1 LTVTYDTSPFISIT
15 QDLNI
20 PLPEPESRWE
30 ATSAQ
35 EWADVTYD
43 SDPAEIFTI
52 REVMVHLFF
61 NNATGTSRVST
72 ESRSIWSGFA
82 TTVVMHAVIV
92 QMWNTMQCTQ
102 AFTNFPIENFP
113 IGQHMVSEVEQALAR
128 CYSLVNKYQS
138 EISESSDSSQRP
150 QMFTCQ
156 ALLRSAYVR
165 IFTGAGSFDRMMLLN
180 ENEAQVLNSIQAF
193 IQVPQRRNHFLTKAV
208 QKAYDGLLMPITAG
222 YLLVR
227 KTAALSW
234 SVEHAI
240 AAWDCG
246 LYPFISDNF
255 NCRNASRNRV
265 LMQFSIA
272 LFVTKWIHG
281 LETRHDRA
289 NNSLDPA
296 EFDNLQNFQTL
307 IGEVETDYESIGS
320 LAADVANVWACFLD
334 DTWVWGITPRMG
346 HLLRLLSRAYAED
359 WKKNNGMMEEEGCS
373 FNSL

>member
-1 LTVTYDTSPFISIT
+1 MDRVVISGSFEKVCLQCVPNFYVHITDRARLLCGIFVLSSLLTVTYDTSPFVSIT

-20 PLPEPESRWE
+20 PLPEPEPRWE
-30 ATSAQ
+30 AKSAQ
-35 EWADVTYD
+35 EWAEVPYD
-43 SDPAEIFTI
+43 PDTAETFTI

-61 NNATGTSRVST
+61 NNVTGTSRVST
-72 ESRSIWSGFA
+72 ENRSIWSGFA

-113 IGQHMVSEVEQALAR
+113 IGQHMVNEVEQALAR

-138 EISESSDSSQRP
+138 EISESADPSQRP

-180 ENEAQVLNSIQAF
+180 ENEGQVINSIQAF
-193 IQVPQRRNHFLTKAV
+193 VQVPQRRNHFLTKAV

-246 LYPFISDNF
+246 
-255 NCRNASRNRV
+255 
-265 LMQFSIA
+265 M
-272 LFVTKWIHG
+272 
-281 LETRHDRA
+281 
-289 NNSLDPA
+289 
-296 EFDNLQNFQTL
+296 
-307 IGEVETDYESIGS
+307 
-320 LAADVANVWACFLD
+320 
-334 DTWVWGITPRMG
+334 
-346 HLLRLLSRAYAED
+346 
-359 WKKNNGMMEEEGCS
+359 
-373 FNSL
+373 